1 MSTSTSKLSKLLIS
15 PQRLANVINWKRA
28 SGSTLMC
35 LDITSDRIGIA
46 IASHT
51 RTENTVTHLNALSY
65 KSKPRTQKELVTKIV
80 QSIQDFTKD
89 QRIDGFL
96 VNWPLESDGRF
107 GKSCGKVLHLLDH
120 FAEQKVLSKRIPFAL
135 WDGRDVL
142 SANYGIS
149 PVEKQSPPDEWGR
162 SVTFA
167 LKPPKTLTEYKHNP
181 YSSRD
186 PSNIISEDS
195 SDAAVLL
202 EDYVDCHFDDHLK
215 ESTHHNDRKVS
226 PVAAVFRKAFN
237 YHFDSYE
244 SQGAYIQA
252 ALL

>member
-1 MSTSTSKLSKLLIS
+1 MSASKLSKLLIS

-28 SGSTLMC
+28 SGSTIMC

-51 RTENTVTHLNALSY
+51 RTENTVRHLTALPS
-65 KSKPRTQKELVTKIV
+65 KSKPRNQKEVNDQIV
-80 QSIQDFTKD
+80 QSIQEFTKH
-89 QRIDGFL
+89 QKIDGFL

-120 FAEQKVLSKRIPFAL
+120 FAENKVLSTRIPFAL
-135 WDGRDVL
+135 WDGRDVI
-142 SANYGIS
+142 SASHGVS
-149 PVEKQSPPDEWGR
+149 PMGKSSPPDEWGR
-162 SVTFA
+162 SLTFA
-167 LKPPKTLTEYKHNP
+167 LKPPKTLTEYSHNEHT
-181 YSSRD
+181 SHD
-186 PSNIISEDS
+186 PSKVTSKDS

-202 EDYVDCHFDDHLK
+202 EDYIDCHFDNHL
-215 ESTHHNDRKVS
+215 EDDDYYHDRKVS
-226 PVAAVFRKAFN
+226 NVAAAFRKAFN

-244 SQGAYIQA
+244 SQGAYIQS